1 MHEQWDYEGNVYDGC
16 NSRKKHLKKI
26 CCWKFAAGSSSKF
39 PAAGPVHRD
48 TKAVLTDNL
57 NLCTYNENM
66 KVMYVTGASPEKN
79 VFKKI
84 CCWKFAAGTSS
95 CWIQWLEV
103 IFPTSWANYFENFA
117 DIVRAHF
124 VPLWTSPSYRDRGI
138 VTWRGFI

>member
-1 MHEQWDYEGNVYDGC
+1 MLSDIFNLCTNNDITKAMYMTGSIPEKNVFE
-16 NSRKKHLKKI
+16 KI

-48 TKAVLTDNL
+48 TKAMLTDNIS
-57 NLCTYNENM
+57 LCTYNEDM

-79 VFKKI
+79 FLKKF

-103 IFPTSWANYFENFA
+103 IFPSSWANYFEKFA
-117 DIVRAHF
+117 DI
-124 VPLWTSPSYRDRGI
+124 
-138 VTWRGFI
+138 

>member
-1 MHEQWDYEGNVYDGC
+1 MLTDIFNLCTNNDITKAMYMTDSIPEKNVFEK
-16 NSRKKHLKKI
+16 N

-48 TKAVLTDNL
+48 TKAMLTDNIS
-57 NLCTYNENM
+57 LCTYNEDM

-95 CWIQWLEV
+95 CWIQ
-103 IFPTSWANYFENFA
+103 
-117 DIVRAHF
+117 
-124 VPLWTSPSYRDRGI
+124 
-138 VTWRGFI
+138 